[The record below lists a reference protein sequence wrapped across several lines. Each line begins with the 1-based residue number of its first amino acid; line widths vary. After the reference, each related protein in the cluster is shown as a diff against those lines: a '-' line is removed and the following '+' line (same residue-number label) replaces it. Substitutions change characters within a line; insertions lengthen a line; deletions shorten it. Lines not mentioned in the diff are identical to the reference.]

1 MSCHCLS
8 KMMKHHCQIID
19 IKHNNDWSTWKNK
32 FQRNLTF
39 CSQYKEFM
47 NTLMRNGYTKKSS
60 DSAIEGKCWY
70 FFCHEVY
77 NENKPNKIRVVFDC
91 STECQGRSLND
102 ELMSGPDLTNQII
115 GVFIRFRQEHVWSG
129 ASTRKTSKLP
139 KPSVHQMFVH
149 VFGGKSLPSCCNFA
163 LKQTSTDN
171 VEEFWSTAC
180 SNP

>member
-19 IKHNNDWSTWKNK
+19 IKHYNDWSTWKNK

-60 DSAIEGKCWY
+60 DSTIEGKCWY
-70 FFCHEVY
+70 IFCHGVY
-77 NENKPNKIRVVFDC
+77 NESKPNKIRVVFYC

-102 ELMSGPDLTNQII
+102 ELMSGPDLTNQIKDLGKNMFDQVRLPERHQNFLNLQSI
-115 GVFIRFRQEHVWSG
+115 RCLFTSLGV
-129 ASTRKTSKLP
+129 
-139 KPSVHQMFVH
+139 
-149 VFGGKSLPSCCNFA
+149 SLYQVA
-163 LKQTSTDN
+163 VILH
-171 VEEFWSTAC
+171 
-180 SNP
+180 